1 MIAAVFAVALLA
13 AGADSAAKAADVAPA
28 ATPTKSAKTVDKNAM
43 VCRKEPVLGSRMKQ
57 RTCMTQDQWDQM
69 KNEARD
75 QVEKN
80 QSVKPLSF

>member
-13 AGADSAAKAADVAPA
+13 AGSDSAAKSADVTPA
-28 ATPTKSAKTVDKNAM
+28 ATPAKSEKVVDKNAM

-57 RTCMTQDQWDQM
+57 RMCMTQDQWDQR
-69 KNEARD
+69 KTEARD
-75 QVEKN
+75 EVEKS